1 MYCSNCGAQLP
12 ENGVCAHCG
21 VPATNMTFTGH
32 LQGKPVV
39 PQQSFYNPNPM
50 YVQYQGSNQGLGQ
63 SYGIQQ
69 NVAIKGEKD
78 PKIVA
83 GVGAIIKD
91 SSASMMMLMVA
102 LLTTA
107 AMIFSYIELF
117 NYAGVEYYMD
127 GYLASANVLSVF
139 VKCIPFTLFAI
150 GAWMIV
156 FYGHGTYDSRLY
168 NDRAC
173 MNTAGFSTVQAG
185 GIFMLV
191 VTVIDLYFALFL
203 LLTSMIVA
211 MGVSVGV
218 DEANVALFVFLYI
231 TIVTALI
238 VTTIIVAATIIS
250 QMSKIKHAIRGRNY
264 ESISLILPVVLFIM
278 ASLHVILLVQS
289 AWYKDVFGTLSS
301 GVYAL
306 WYALVACA
314 FLYIRNRANSYILQ
328 CR

>member
-1 MYCSNCGAQLP
+1 
-12 ENGVCAHCG
+12 
-21 VPATNMTFTGH
+21 
-32 LQGKPVV
+32 
-39 PQQSFYNPNPM
+39 
-50 YVQYQGSNQGLGQ
+50 
-63 SYGIQQ
+63 
-69 NVAIKGEKD
+69 
-78 PKIVA
+78 
-83 GVGAIIKD
+83 
-91 SSASMMMLMVA
+91 
-102 LLTTA
+102 
-107 AMIFSYIELF
+107 
-117 NYAGVEYYMD
+117 
-127 GYLASANVLSVF
+127 
-139 VKCIPFTLFAI
+139 
-150 GAWMIV
+150 
-156 FYGHGTYDSRLY
+156 
-168 NDRAC
+168 
-173 MNTAGFSTVQAG
+173 
-185 GIFMLV
+185 MLV
-191 VTVIDLYFALFL
+191 ISVIALFFALFL
-203 LLTSMIVA
+203 ILTSMIVA

-218 DEANVALFVFLYI
+218 DEANEALFVFLYI

>member
-50 YVQYQGSNQGLGQ
+50 YVQYQGSNQGFGQ

-107 AMIFSYIELF
+107 AMIFSYIEF
-117 NYAGVEYYMD
+117 
-127 GYLASANVLSVF
+127 
-139 VKCIPFTLFAI
+139 
-150 GAWMIV
+150 
-156 FYGHGTYDSRLY
+156 
-168 NDRAC
+168 
-173 MNTAGFSTVQAG
+173 
-185 GIFMLV
+185 
-191 VTVIDLYFALFL
+191 
-203 LLTSMIVA
+203 
-211 MGVSVGV
+211 
-218 DEANVALFVFLYI
+218 
-231 TIVTALI
+231 
-238 VTTIIVAATIIS
+238 
-250 QMSKIKHAIRGRNY
+250 
-264 ESISLILPVVLFIM
+264 
-278 ASLHVILLVQS
+278 ILLQK
-289 AWYKDVFGTLSS
+289 YLF
-301 GVYAL
+301 
-306 WYALVACA
+306 
-314 FLYIRNRANSYILQ
+314 
-328 CR
+328 